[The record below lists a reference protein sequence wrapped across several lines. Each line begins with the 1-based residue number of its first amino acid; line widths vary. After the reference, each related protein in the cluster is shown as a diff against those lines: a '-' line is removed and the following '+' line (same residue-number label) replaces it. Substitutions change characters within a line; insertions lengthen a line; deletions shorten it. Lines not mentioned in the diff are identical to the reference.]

1 MHYNQKKYKTGKVI
15 EVENS
20 RSLFMQPAKHRQPK
34 VNKSSKEMKEQNYK
48 YAARKLTRLINN
60 NFGHNDWHLS
70 QTYQEELRP
79 DTPERFRKDVENF
92 LKRVRRRFQ
101 KHGKQMKAVY
111 AVGYGEDHAAH
122 IHLVING
129 DIDLKEITDCW
140 NYGFIR
146 ATRLDRS
153 GDYIKLAEYI
163 LKHTKNTFDNP
174 TLAVFKKRWNQ
185 SSNLKIP
192 VPKKKKIKATFWLK
206 TPRIPK
212 GYILIRDSMVT
223 SVSEYDGSYY
233 QYYRLLKIDTG
244 KRRER
249 DHGSTRGKSNKQS

>member
-1 MHYNQKKYKTGKVI
+1 MHYKQKKYTTGNVI
-15 EVENS
+15 EIENS
-20 RSLFMQPAKHRQPK
+20 RSLFIQPAKHRQPK
-34 VNKSSKEMKEQNYK
+34 VNKSSEEIKESNYK

-70 QTYQEELRP
+70 TTYQEELRP
-79 DTPERFRKDVENF
+79 DTPGRFRKDVENF

-101 KHGKQMKAVY
+101 KQGKQMKYVY
-111 AVGYGEDHAAH
+111 AVGYGEGNAAH

-146 ATRLDRS
+146 ATRLDPS
-153 GDYIKLAEYI
+153 GDYIQLADYI
-163 LKHTKNTFDNP
+163 LKHTKKTFNNP
-174 TLAVFKKRWNQ
+174 EKAVFHKRWNQ
-185 SSNLKIP
+185 STNLIIP
-192 VPKKKKIKATFWLK
+192 VPKKKKIKASFWLK

-212 GYILIRDSMVT
+212 GYILISNSMVN

-233 QYYRLLKIDTG
+233 QYYRLLKIKTR
-244 KRRER
+244 KER
-249 DHGSTRGKSNKQS
+249 DHGSTRRKGNKQS

>member
-1 MHYNQKKYKTGKVI
+1 MHYKQKKYITGNVMEI
-15 EVENS
+15 ENS
-20 RSLFMQPAKHRQPK
+20 KSLFIKPAKHRKPK
-34 VNKSSKEMKEQNYK
+34 TNKTSDEVKELNYT

-70 QTYQEELRP
+70 ITYQEELRP
-79 DTPERFRKDVENF
+79 DTAERFRKDVENF

-101 KHGKQMKAVY
+101 KQGKQMKYVY
-111 AVGYGEDHAAH
+111 AVGYGEDNAAH

-146 ATRLDRS
+146 ATRLDLS

-163 LKHTKNTFDNP
+163 LKHTKKTFNNP
-174 TLAVFKKRWNQ
+174 AKAVFRKRWNQ

-192 VPKKKKIKATFWLK
+192 VPQKKRIKATFWLK

-212 GYILIRDSMVT
+212 GYILIRDSLVT
-223 SVSEYDGSYY
+223 GVSEYDGAYY
-233 QYYRLLKIDTG
+233 QYYRLLKINNG

-249 DHGSTRGKSNKQS
+249 ENGSTRRTNTK